1 VKAFKMINFRLE
13 ERENRNVRLQIL
25 SPFIA
30 VFVSLI
36 ISCFFIFLAGVSPID
51 SLKELLIG
59 SFGSR
64 NAIAETLSR
73 ATPLI
78 LTGLAASIAFRAKF
92 WNIGAEG
99 QLYAGALA
107 VTFFGTGLIELPS
120 ILMIPFLFLVGAIAG
135 GLLLLPLVL
144 LKNYFKVDEV
154 VSTLLTNFII
164 ILLVSYLL
172 EGPWKDPMSLGW
184 PQGASVIDQGVLPQI
199 VARTRLHLGFI
210 FSILFAILVWIILSK
225 HLIGYQI
232 KAVGYNSSAAKHSGI
247 PVLKT
252 IFIVALL
259 SGGMA
264 GMAGVTETAG
274 LKGYLTLDLSPG
286 FGYAGIAVAMLAAL
300 HPIGVIASGI
310 FLASIYVGAD
320 AMSRSMNV
328 PSYLA
333 DVIVAITV
341 LCVLVSLVMNQYKFK
356 FSGPKK

>member
-1 VKAFKMINFRLE
+1 MFNFRLE

-199 VARTRLHLGFI
+199 AARTRLHLGFI

>member
-1 VKAFKMINFRLE
+1 MFNFRLE

>member
-1 VKAFKMINFRLE
+1 MINFRLE
-13 ERENRNVRLQIL
+13 EREYKSVRLQII

-30 VFVSLI
+30 VFVALI
-36 ISCFFIFLAGVSPID
+36 ISCIFIILAGVSPII

-59 SFGSR
+59 SFGSK

-154 VSTLLTNFII
+154 VTTLLTNFII

-199 VARTRLHLGFI
+199 VPRTRLHLGFI
-210 FSILFAILVWIILSK
+210 FSIFFALLIWVILSK
-225 HLIGYQI
+225 HIIGYKI
-232 KAVGYNSSAAKHSGI
+232 KAVGFNSSAASHSGI

-252 IFIVALL
+252 VFIVALL

-300 HPIGVIASGI
+300 HPLGVIASGI

-341 LCVLVSLVMNQYKFK
+341 LCVLISLIMNQYKIK

>member
-1 VKAFKMINFRLE
+1 MITFRLE
-13 ERENRNVRLQIL
+13 EREHRSLRRQFLT
-25 SPFIA
+25 PFIA
-30 VFVSLI
+30 VFIALS
-36 ISCFFIFLAGVSPID
+36 ISSFFILLAGVNPLD
-51 SLKELLIG
+51 SYKELFIG
-59 SFGSR
+59 SFGSK
-64 NAIAETLSR
+64 NAVAETLSR
-73 ATPLI
+73 ATPII
-78 LTGLAASIAFRAKF
+78 LTGLAASIAFRARF

-107 VTFFGTGLIELPS
+107 VTFFGTGIIELPA
-120 ILMIPFLFLVGAIAG
+120 IIMIPFLFMVGAIAG
-135 GLLLLPLVL
+135 GLLLLPLVI
-144 LKNYFKVDEV
+144 LKIYYKVDEV
-154 VSTLLTNFII
+154 VTTLLTNFIV

-184 PQGASVIDQGVLPQI
+184 PQGASVIDQGILPQI
-199 VARTRLHLGFI
+199 LSKTRLHLGFI
-210 FSILFAILVWIILSK
+210 FSIIFAILIWIVLSK
-225 HLIGYQI
+225 HLIGYKI
-232 KAVGYNSSAAKHSGI
+232 KAVGFNSSAASHSGI

-286 FGYAGIAVAMLAAL
+286 FGYAGIAVAMLAGL

-328 PSYLA
+328 PTYLA
-333 DVIVAITV
+333 DVIVAITI
-341 LCVLVSLVMNQYKFK
+341 LCVLMSLVINQYKVRFLEQNK
-356 FSGPKK
+356 

>member
-1 VKAFKMINFRLE
+1 MITFRLE
-13 ERENRNVRLQIL
+13 EREHRSLRRQFIT
-25 SPFIA
+25 PFIA
-30 VFVSLI
+30 VFIALLI
-36 ISCFFIFLAGVSPID
+36 SSFFILLAGVNPLD
-51 SLKELLIG
+51 SYKELFVG
-59 SFGSR
+59 SFGSK
-64 NAIAETLSR
+64 NAVAETLSR
-73 ATPLI
+73 ATPII
-78 LTGLAASIAFRAKF
+78 LTGLAASIAFRARF

-107 VTFFGTGLIELPS
+107 VTFFGTGIIELPA
-120 ILMIPFLFLVGAIAG
+120 IIMIPFLFMVGAIAG
-135 GLLLLPLVL
+135 GLLLLPLVI
-144 LKNYFKVDEV
+144 LKIYYKVDEV
-154 VSTLLTNFII
+154 VTTLLTNFIV

-184 PQGASVIDQGVLPQI
+184 PQGASVIDQGILPQI
-199 VARTRLHLGFI
+199 LSKTRLHLGFI
-210 FSILFAILVWIILSK
+210 FSIISAILIWIVLSK
-225 HLIGYQI
+225 HLIGYKI
-232 KAVGYNSSAAKHSGI
+232 KAVGFNSSAASHSGI

-286 FGYAGIAVAMLAAL
+286 FGYAGIAVAMLAGL

-328 PSYLA
+328 PTYLA
-333 DVIVAITV
+333 DVIVAITI
-341 LCVLVSLVMNQYKFK
+341 LCVLMSLVINQYKLRFLEQNK
-356 FSGPKK
+356 

>member
-1 VKAFKMINFRLE
+1 MINFRLE

-274 LKGYLTLDLSPG
+274 LKGYLTLDFSPG

>member
-1 VKAFKMINFRLE
+1 MINFRLE

-356 FSGPKK
+356 FSGHKK

>member
-1 VKAFKMINFRLE
+1 MITFRLE
-13 ERENRNVRLQIL
+13 EREQRSLRRQFLT
-25 SPFIA
+25 PFIA
-30 VFVSLI
+30 VFIALS
-36 ISCFFIFLAGVSPID
+36 ISSFFILLAGVNPLD
-51 SLKELLIG
+51 SYKELFIG
-59 SFGSR
+59 SFGSK
-64 NAIAETLSR
+64 NAVAETLSR
-73 ATPLI
+73 ATPII
-78 LTGLAASIAFRAKF
+78 LTGLAASIAFRARF

-107 VTFFGTGLIELPS
+107 VTFFGTGIIELPA
-120 ILMIPFLFLVGAIAG
+120 IIMIPFLFMVGAIAG

-144 LKNYFKVDEV
+144 LKIYYKVDEV
-154 VSTLLTNFII
+154 VTTLLTNFIV

-184 PQGASVIDQGVLPQI
+184 PQGASVIDQGILPQI
-199 VARTRLHLGFI
+199 LSKTRLHLGFI
-210 FSILFAILVWIILSK
+210 FSIISAILIWIVLSK
-225 HLIGYQI
+225 HLIGYKI
-232 KAVGYNSSAAKHSGI
+232 KAVGFNSSAASHSGI

-286 FGYAGIAVAMLAAL
+286 FGYAGIAVAMLAGL

-328 PSYLA
+328 PTYLA
-333 DVIVAITV
+333 DVIVAITI
-341 LCVLVSLVMNQYKFK
+341 LCVLMSLVINQYKLRFLEQNK
-356 FSGPKK
+356 

>member
-1 VKAFKMINFRLE
+1 MITFRLE
-13 ERENRNVRLQIL
+13 EREQRSLRSQFLT
-25 SPFIA
+25 PFIA
-30 VFVSLI
+30 VFIALS
-36 ISCFFIFLAGVSPID
+36 ISSFFILLAGVNPLD
-51 SLKELLIG
+51 SYKELFIG
-59 SFGSR
+59 SFGSK
-64 NAIAETLSR
+64 NAVAETLSR
-73 ATPLI
+73 ATPII
-78 LTGLAASIAFRAKF
+78 LTGLAASIAFRARF

-107 VTFFGTGLIELPS
+107 VTFFGTGIIELPA
-120 ILMIPFLFLVGAIAG
+120 IIMIPFLFIVGAIAG
-135 GLLLLPLVL
+135 GLLLLPLVI
-144 LKNYFKVDEV
+144 LKIYYKVDEV
-154 VSTLLTNFII
+154 VTTLLTNFIV

-184 PQGASVIDQGVLPQI
+184 PQGASVIDQGILPQI
-199 VARTRLHLGFI
+199 LSKTRLHLGFI
-210 FSILFAILVWIILSK
+210 FSIIFAILIWIVLSK
-225 HLIGYQI
+225 HLIGYKI
-232 KAVGYNSSAAKHSGI
+232 KAVGFNSSAASHSGI

-286 FGYAGIAVAMLAAL
+286 FGYAGIAVAMLAGL

-328 PSYLA
+328 PTYLA
-333 DVIVAITV
+333 DVIVAITI
-341 LCVLVSLVMNQYKFK
+341 LCVLMSLVINQYKLRFLEQNK
-356 FSGPKK
+356 

>member
-1 VKAFKMINFRLE
+1 MITFRLE
-13 ERENRNVRLQIL
+13 EREQRSLRRQFLT
-25 SPFIA
+25 PFIA
-30 VFVSLI
+30 VFIALLI
-36 ISCFFIFLAGVSPID
+36 SSFFILLAGVNPLNSY
-51 SLKELLIG
+51 KELFIG
-59 SFGSR
+59 SFGSK
-64 NAIAETLSR
+64 NAVAETLSR
-73 ATPLI
+73 ATPII
-78 LTGLAASIAFRAKF
+78 LTGLAASIAFRARF

-107 VTFFGTGLIELPS
+107 VTFFGTGIIELPA
-120 ILMIPFLFLVGAIAG
+120 IIMIPFLFMVGAIAG

-144 LKNYFKVDEV
+144 LKIYYKVDEV
-154 VSTLLTNFII
+154 VTTLLTNFIV

-184 PQGASVIDQGVLPQI
+184 PQGASVIDQGILPQI
-199 VARTRLHLGFI
+199 LSKTRLHLGFI
-210 FSILFAILVWIILSK
+210 FSIISAILIWIVLSK
-225 HLIGYQI
+225 HLIGYKI
-232 KAVGYNSSAAKHSGI
+232 KAVGFNSSAASHSGI

-286 FGYAGIAVAMLAAL
+286 FGYAGIAVAMLAGL

-328 PSYLA
+328 PTYLA
-333 DVIVAITV
+333 DVIVAITI
-341 LCVLVSLVMNQYKFK
+341 LCVLMSLVINQYKLRFLEQNK
-356 FSGPKK
+356 

>member
-1 VKAFKMINFRLE
+1 MITFRLE
-13 ERENRNVRLQIL
+13 EREHRSLRRQFLT
-25 SPFIA
+25 PFIA
-30 VFVSLI
+30 VFIALLI
-36 ISCFFIFLAGVSPID
+36 SSFFILLAGVNPLNSY
-51 SLKELLIG
+51 KELFIG
-59 SFGSR
+59 SFGSK
-64 NAIAETLSR
+64 NAVAETLSR
-73 ATPLI
+73 ATPII
-78 LTGLAASIAFRAKF
+78 LTGLAASIAFRARF

-107 VTFFGTGLIELPS
+107 VTFFGTGIIELPA
-120 ILMIPFLFLVGAIAG
+120 IIMIPFLFMVGAIAG

-144 LKNYFKVDEV
+144 LKIYYKVDEV
-154 VSTLLTNFII
+154 VTTLLTNFIV

-184 PQGASVIDQGVLPQI
+184 PQGASVIDQGILPQI
-199 VARTRLHLGFI
+199 LSKTRLHLGFI
-210 FSILFAILVWIILSK
+210 FSIIFAILIWIVLSK
-225 HLIGYQI
+225 HLIGYKI
-232 KAVGYNSSAAKHSGI
+232 KAVGFNSSAASHSGI

-286 FGYAGIAVAMLAAL
+286 FGYAGIAVAMLAGL

-328 PSYLA
+328 PTYLA
-333 DVIVAITV
+333 DVIVAITI
-341 LCVLVSLVMNQYKFK
+341 LCVLMSLVINQYKLRFLEQNK
-356 FSGPKK
+356 

>member
-1 VKAFKMINFRLE
+1 MINFRLE
-13 ERENRNVRLQIL
+13 EREHRSVKLQIL

-30 VFVSLI
+30 VLVALI
-36 ISCFFIFLAGVSPID
+36 ISCFFIFLAGVSPFT

-154 VSTLLTNFII
+154 VTTLLTNFII

-172 EGPWKDPMSLGW
+172 EGPWKDPMALGW

-199 VARTRLHLGFI
+199 VTRTRLHLGFI
-210 FSILFAILVWIILSK
+210 FSIFFALLIWIILSK
-225 HLIGYQI
+225 HIIGYKI
-232 KAVGYNSSAAKHSGI
+232 KAVGFNSSAAGHSGI

-252 IFIVALL
+252 IFVVALL

-300 HPIGVIASGI
+300 HPLGVIASGI

-341 LCVLVSLVMNQYKFK
+341 LCVLISLIMNQYKIK
-356 FSGPKK
+356 FSGPEK

>member
-1 VKAFKMINFRLE
+1 MINFRLE
-13 ERENRNVRLQIL
+13 ERENRNVRLQII

>member
-1 VKAFKMINFRLE
+1 MITFRLE
-13 ERENRNVRLQIL
+13 EREQRSLRSQFLT
-25 SPFIA
+25 PFIA
-30 VFVSLI
+30 VFIALLI
-36 ISCFFIFLAGVSPID
+36 SSFFILLAGVNPLD
-51 SLKELLIG
+51 SYKELFIG
-59 SFGSR
+59 SFGSK
-64 NAIAETLSR
+64 NAVAETLSR
-73 ATPLI
+73 ATPII
-78 LTGLAASIAFRAKF
+78 LTGLAASIAFRARF

-107 VTFFGTGLIELPS
+107 VTFFGTGIIELPA
-120 ILMIPFLFLVGAIAG
+120 IIMIPFLFIVGAIAG
-135 GLLLLPLVL
+135 GLLLLPLVI
-144 LKNYFKVDEV
+144 LKIYYKVDEV
-154 VSTLLTNFII
+154 VTTLLTNFIV

-184 PQGASVIDQGVLPQI
+184 PQGASVIDQGILPQI
-199 VARTRLHLGFI
+199 LSKTRLHLGFI
-210 FSILFAILVWIILSK
+210 FSIISAILIWIVLSK
-225 HLIGYQI
+225 HLIGYKI
-232 KAVGYNSSAAKHSGI
+232 KAVGFNSSAASHSGI

-286 FGYAGIAVAMLAAL
+286 FGYAGIAVAMLAGL

-328 PSYLA
+328 PTYLA
-333 DVIVAITV
+333 DVIVAITI
-341 LCVLVSLVMNQYKFK
+341 LCVLMSLVINQYKLRFLEQNK
-356 FSGPKK
+356 

>member
-1 VKAFKMINFRLE
+1 MITFRLE
-13 ERENRNVRLQIL
+13 EREQRSLRSQFLT
-25 SPFIA
+25 PFIA
-30 VFVSLI
+30 VFIALLI
-36 ISCFFIFLAGVSPID
+36 SSFFILLAGVNPLD
-51 SLKELLIG
+51 SYKELFIG
-59 SFGSR
+59 SFGSK
-64 NAIAETLSR
+64 NAVAETLSR
-73 ATPLI
+73 ATPII
-78 LTGLAASIAFRAKF
+78 LTGLAASIAFRARF

-107 VTFFGTGLIELPS
+107 VTFFGTGIIELPA
-120 ILMIPFLFLVGAIAG
+120 IIMIPFLFMVGAIAG
-135 GLLLLPLVL
+135 GLLLLPLVI
-144 LKNYFKVDEV
+144 LKIYYKVDEV
-154 VSTLLTNFII
+154 VTTLLTNFII

-184 PQGASVIDQGVLPQI
+184 PQGASVIDQGILPQI
-199 VARTRLHLGFI
+199 LSKTRLHLGFI
-210 FSILFAILVWIILSK
+210 FSIIFAILIWIVLSK
-225 HLIGYQI
+225 HLIGYKI
-232 KAVGYNSSAAKHSGI
+232 KAVGFNSSAASHSGI

-286 FGYAGIAVAMLAAL
+286 FGYAGIAVAMLAGL

-328 PSYLA
+328 PTYLA
-333 DVIVAITV
+333 DVIVAITI
-341 LCVLVSLVMNQYKFK
+341 LCVLMSLVINQYKLRFLEQNK
-356 FSGPKK
+356 

>member
-1 VKAFKMINFRLE
+1 MINFRLE

>member
-1 VKAFKMINFRLE
+1 MITFRLE
-13 ERENRNVRLQIL
+13 EREQRSLRSQFLT
-25 SPFIA
+25 PFIA
-30 VFVSLI
+30 VFIALS
-36 ISCFFIFLAGVSPID
+36 ISSFFILLAGVNPLNSY
-51 SLKELLIG
+51 KELFIG
-59 SFGSR
+59 SFGSK
-64 NAIAETLSR
+64 NAVAETLSR
-73 ATPLI
+73 ATPII
-78 LTGLAASIAFRAKF
+78 LTGLAASIAFRARF

-107 VTFFGTGLIELPS
+107 VTFFGTGIIELPA
-120 ILMIPFLFLVGAIAG
+120 IIMIPFLFMVGAIAG

-144 LKNYFKVDEV
+144 LKIYYKVDEV
-154 VSTLLTNFII
+154 VTTLLTNFIV

-184 PQGASVIDQGVLPQI
+184 PQGASVIDQGILPQI
-199 VARTRLHLGFI
+199 LSKTRLHLGFI
-210 FSILFAILVWIILSK
+210 FSIISAILIWIVLSK
-225 HLIGYQI
+225 HLIGYKI
-232 KAVGYNSSAAKHSGI
+232 KAVGFNSSAASHSGI

-286 FGYAGIAVAMLAAL
+286 FGYAGIAVAMLAGL

-328 PSYLA
+328 PTYLA
-333 DVIVAITV
+333 DVIVAITI
-341 LCVLVSLVMNQYKFK
+341 LCVLMSLVINQYKLRFLEQNK
-356 FSGPKK
+356 

>member
-1 VKAFKMINFRLE
+1 MITFRLE
-13 ERENRNVRLQIL
+13 EREQRSLKSQFL
-25 SPFIA
+25 TPFIA
-30 VFVSLI
+30 VFIALLI
-36 ISCFFIFLAGVSPID
+36 SSFFILLAGVNPLD
-51 SLKELLIG
+51 SYKELFIG
-59 SFGSR
+59 SFGSK
-64 NAIAETLSR
+64 NAVAETLSR
-73 ATPLI
+73 ATPII
-78 LTGLAASIAFRAKF
+78 LTGLAASIAFRARF

-107 VTFFGTGLIELPS
+107 VTFFGTGIIELPA
-120 ILMIPFLFLVGAIAG
+120 IIMIPFLFMVGAIAG

-144 LKNYFKVDEV
+144 LKIYYKVDEV
-154 VSTLLTNFII
+154 VTTLLTNFIV

-184 PQGASVIDQGVLPQI
+184 PQGASVIDQGILPQI
-199 VARTRLHLGFI
+199 LSKTRLHLGFI
-210 FSILFAILVWIILSK
+210 FSIIFAILIWIVLSK
-225 HLIGYQI
+225 HLIGYKI
-232 KAVGYNSSAAKHSGI
+232 KAVGFNSSAASHSGI

-286 FGYAGIAVAMLAAL
+286 FGYAGIAVAMLAGL

-328 PSYLA
+328 PTYLA
-333 DVIVAITV
+333 DVIVAITI
-341 LCVLVSLVMNQYKFK
+341 LCVLMSLVINQYKLRFLEQNK
-356 FSGPKK
+356 

>member
-1 VKAFKMINFRLE
+1 MITFRLE
-13 ERENRNVRLQIL
+13 EREQRSLRSQFLT
-25 SPFIA
+25 PFIA
-30 VFVSLI
+30 VFIALS
-36 ISCFFIFLAGVSPID
+36 ISSFFILLAGVNPLD
-51 SLKELLIG
+51 SYKELFIG
-59 SFGSR
+59 SFGSK
-64 NAIAETLSR
+64 NAVAETLSR
-73 ATPLI
+73 ATPII
-78 LTGLAASIAFRAKF
+78 LTGLAASIAFRARF

-107 VTFFGTGLIELPS
+107 VTFFGTGIIELPA
-120 ILMIPFLFLVGAIAG
+120 IIMIPFLFMVGAIAG

-144 LKNYFKVDEV
+144 LKIYYKVDEV
-154 VSTLLTNFII
+154 VTTLLTNFIV

-184 PQGASVIDQGVLPQI
+184 PQGASVIDQGILPQI
-199 VARTRLHLGFI
+199 LSKTRLHLGFI
-210 FSILFAILVWIILSK
+210 FSIISAILIWIVLSK
-225 HLIGYQI
+225 HLIGYKI
-232 KAVGYNSSAAKHSGI
+232 KAVGFNSSAASHSGI

-286 FGYAGIAVAMLAAL
+286 FGYAGIAVAMLAGL

-328 PSYLA
+328 PTYLA
-333 DVIVAITV
+333 DVIVAITI
-341 LCVLVSLVMNQYKFK
+341 LCVLMSLVINQYKLRFLEQNK
-356 FSGPKK
+356 

>member
-1 VKAFKMINFRLE
+1 MITFRLE
-13 ERENRNVRLQIL
+13 EREQRSLRSQFLT
-25 SPFIA
+25 PFIA
-30 VFVSLI
+30 VFIALLI
-36 ISCFFIFLAGVSPID
+36 SSFFILLAGVNPLD
-51 SLKELLIG
+51 SYKELFIG
-59 SFGSR
+59 SFGSK
-64 NAIAETLSR
+64 NAVAETLSR
-73 ATPLI
+73 ATPII
-78 LTGLAASIAFRAKF
+78 LTGLAASIAFRARF

-107 VTFFGTGLIELPS
+107 VTFFGTGIIELPA
-120 ILMIPFLFLVGAIAG
+120 IIMIPFLFMVGAIAG
-135 GLLLLPLVL
+135 GLLLLPLVI
-144 LKNYFKVDEV
+144 LKIYYKVDEV
-154 VSTLLTNFII
+154 VTTLLTNFIV

-184 PQGASVIDQGVLPQI
+184 PQGASVIDQGILPQI
-199 VARTRLHLGFI
+199 LSKTRLHLGFI
-210 FSILFAILVWIILSK
+210 FSIIFAILIWIVLSK
-225 HLIGYQI
+225 HLIGYKI
-232 KAVGYNSSAAKHSGI
+232 KAVGFNSSAASHSGI

-286 FGYAGIAVAMLAAL
+286 FGYTGIAVAMLAGL

-328 PSYLA
+328 PTYLA
-333 DVIVAITV
+333 DVIVAITI
-341 LCVLVSLVMNQYKFK
+341 LCVLMSLVINQYKLRFLEQNK
-356 FSGPKK
+356 

>member
-1 VKAFKMINFRLE
+1 MITFRLE
-13 ERENRNVRLQIL
+13 EREHRSLRRQFIT
-25 SPFIA
+25 PFIA
-30 VFVSLI
+30 VFIALLI
-36 ISCFFIFLAGVSPID
+36 SSFFILLAGANPLD
-51 SLKELLIG
+51 SYKELFIG
-59 SFGSR
+59 SFGSK
-64 NAIAETLSR
+64 NAVAETLSR
-73 ATPLI
+73 ATPII
-78 LTGLAASIAFRAKF
+78 LTGLAASIAFRARF

-107 VTFFGTGLIELPS
+107 VTFFGTGIIELPA
-120 ILMIPFLFLVGAIAG
+120 IIMIPFLFMVGAIAG
-135 GLLLLPLVL
+135 GLLLLPLVI
-144 LKNYFKVDEV
+144 LKIYYKVDEV
-154 VSTLLTNFII
+154 VTTLLTNFIV

-184 PQGASVIDQGVLPQI
+184 PQGASVIDQGILPQI
-199 VARTRLHLGFI
+199 LSKTRLHLGFI
-210 FSILFAILVWIILSK
+210 FSIISAILIWIVLSK
-225 HLIGYQI
+225 HLIGYKI
-232 KAVGYNSSAAKHSGI
+232 KAVGFNSSAASHSGI

-286 FGYAGIAVAMLAAL
+286 FGYAGIAVAMLAGL

-328 PSYLA
+328 PTYLA
-333 DVIVAITV
+333 DVIVAITI
-341 LCVLVSLVMNQYKFK
+341 LCVLMSLVINQYKLRFLEQNK
-356 FSGPKK
+356 

>member
-1 VKAFKMINFRLE
+1 MITFRLE
-13 ERENRNVRLQIL
+13 EREQRSLRRQFLT
-25 SPFIA
+25 PFIA
-30 VFVSLI
+30 VFIALS
-36 ISCFFIFLAGVSPID
+36 ISSFFILLAGVNPLD
-51 SLKELLIG
+51 SYKELFIG
-59 SFGSR
+59 SFGSK
-64 NAIAETLSR
+64 NAVAETLSR
-73 ATPLI
+73 ATPII
-78 LTGLAASIAFRAKF
+78 LTGLAASIAFRARF

-107 VTFFGTGLIELPS
+107 VTFFGTGIIELPA
-120 ILMIPFLFLVGAIAG
+120 IIMIPFLFMVGAIAG
-135 GLLLLPLVL
+135 GLLLLPLVI
-144 LKNYFKVDEV
+144 LKIYYKVDEV
-154 VSTLLTNFII
+154 VTTLLTNFIV

-184 PQGASVIDQGVLPQI
+184 PQGASVIDQGILPQI
-199 VARTRLHLGFI
+199 LSKTRLHLGFI
-210 FSILFAILVWIILSK
+210 FSIIFAILIWIVLSK
-225 HLIGYQI
+225 HLIGYKI
-232 KAVGYNSSAAKHSGI
+232 KAVGFNSSAASHSGI

-286 FGYAGIAVAMLAAL
+286 FGYAGIAVAMLAGL

-328 PSYLA
+328 PTYLA
-333 DVIVAITV
+333 DVIVAITI
-341 LCVLVSLVMNQYKFK
+341 LCVLMSLVINQYKVRFLEQNK
-356 FSGPKK
+356 